1 MAALGVLAKIRVPY
15 AHTSLEIIRMRY
27 GKIGHVVFIILNI
40 TNNVF
45 GCASMILTGSQLI
58 FGISG
63 MHFAAATVL
72 IPLGG
77 MLDFSNTTLF
87 GWEYLQGF
95 DSGTLYRSRWP

>member
-27 GKIGHVVFIILNI
+27 GKIGHLVFIVLNL

-58 FGISG
+58 YGVSG

-77 MLDFSNTTLF
+77 KYSLLIFCVV
-87 GWEYLQGF
+87 QG
-95 DSGTLYRSRWP
+95 TQLT

>member
-15 AHTSLEIIRMRY
+15 AHTSLEIVKMRY
-27 GKIGHVVFIILNI
+27 GKIGHVVFIILNLS
-40 TNNVF
+40 NNVF

-63 MHFAAATVL
+63 MHFVAATLL

-77 MLDFSNTTLF
+77 KFVVIKPESWRT
-87 GWEYLQGF
+87 
-95 DSGTLYRSRWP
+95 

>member
-27 GKIGHVVFIILNI
+27 GNIGHVVFIILNI

-58 FGISG
+58 YGISG

-77 MLDFSNTTLF
+77 MQVLEPSSFGFS
-87 GWEYLQGF
+87 G
-95 DSGTLYRSRWP
+95 

>member
-1 MAALGVLAKIRVPY
+1 MLAKIRVPY
-15 AHTSLEIIRMRY
+15 AHTSLEIIKMRY
-27 GKIGHVVFIILNI
+27 GKVAHVVFIILNL

-63 MHFAAATVL
+63 MHFVAATVL

-77 MLDFSNTTLF
+77 GLLIYLF
-87 GWEYLQGF
+87 
-95 DSGTLYRSRWP
+95 